1 MQCQALTLLL
11 IAGTLSFGGCSTAT
25 KEEIG
30 TATGAILGGALGYG
44 LGKGHKDK
52 GMAIAIGGLFGAIAG
67 NQIGQQ
73 LDEADRAMAG
83 HSLQQSLETSP
94 VGTASGWTNPDSGH
108 SGQTVPTRTF
118 ATSSGTPCR
127 EFTTTVNVGGQ
138 SQEAYGTACRQA
150 DGSWKITN

>member
-1 MQCQALTLLL
+1 
-11 IAGTLSFGGCSTAT
+11 
-25 KEEIG
+25 
-30 TATGAILGGALGYG
+30 
-44 LGKGHKDK
+44 
-52 GMAIAIGGLFGAIAG
+52 MAIAIGGLFGAMAG
-67 NQIGQQ
+67 NQIGRQ

-83 HSLQQSLETSP
+83 HSLHQSLDTSP
-94 VGTASGWTNPDSGH
+94 VGTASAWTNPDSGN

-118 ATSSGTPCR
+118 ATSNGTPCR

>member
-1 MQCQALTLLL
+1 MKRHTAIIVLIVGALS
-11 IAGTLSFGGCSTAT
+11 LSACSTAT

-52 GMAIAIGGLFGAIAG
+52 GMAIAVGTLFGAIAG
-67 NQIGQQ
+67 NQIGKQ
-73 LDEADRAMAG
+73 LDQADRAMAG
-83 HSLQQSLETSP
+83 QSLQQSLENNP
-94 VGTASGWTNPDSGH
+94 VGTATGWQNPDSGH
-108 SGQTVPTRTF
+108 SGHSVPTRTF
-118 ATSSGTPCR
+118 ATAGGTPCR